1 MLLLKAWPIY
11 NKARARPVRTTR
23 GDAENS
29 GPNSGTER
37 RRTSFPI
44 ASWPGT
50 VIPRSLLTANIR
62 LKRNSR
68 YLTQAMPPD
77 TIFVTLTVC
86 FVDHWIVRHATSARE
101 RIGIRYALLAVTRGS
116 GKRCSCFLFF
126 SYSFRFWLAS
136 LLSLSLFLSLFLSF
150 GFPPYT
156 STTRTPRYAHALT
169 VRRQMHPTMYFC
181 CCAVYIRDAHAAG
194 QGRLLSLRR
203 GKAFLFFET
212 KKILRNNENLY
223 NFKDFIRNNFVIKNF
238 SVIYYSLMTSCNT
251 YVHVAC
257 FFLYLLC

>member
-136 LLSLSLFLSLFLSF
+136 LLSLSLFVSLSLFWLSSVYVNDPNSTVCSRVDCSSSNAPDNVF
-150 GFPPYT
+150 LLLRGIHSRCARSRPGPTIIAEAWQGF
-156 STTRTPRYAHALT
+156 S
-169 VRRQMHPTMYFC
+169 FF
-181 CCAVYIRDAHAAG
+181 RDEKD
-194 QGRLLSLRR
+194 L
-203 GKAFLFFET
+203 
-212 KKILRNNENLY
+212 KK
-223 NFKDFIRNNFVIKNF
+223 
-238 SVIYYSLMTSCNT
+238 
-251 YVHVAC
+251 
-257 FFLYLLC
+257 